1 MNGKNSSAYMVFL
14 KFFEEADTFRFG
26 TRLGMDNL
34 DEANPKKSK
43 SYSNFCALA
52 STTGHQHGMV
62 AHGVSLHKASLFK
75 ATKSLIT
82 MSGNLRGVLGGTA
95 SPGVLSVPKPENEK
109 SLRLRLKAQRLWE
122 GNDPKANPKEIMQ
135 QEKEHK
141 PRKMGTR
148 TWIKGKK
155 QANDSCGVRDGKF
168 ERKKV
173 SYS

>member
-1 MNGKNSSAYMVFL
+1 MK
-14 KFFEEADTFRFG
+14 
-26 TRLGMDNL
+26 
-34 DEANPKKSK
+34 
-43 SYSNFCALA
+43 
-52 STTGHQHGMV
+52 
-62 AHGVSLHKASLFK
+62 
-75 ATKSLIT
+75 I
-82 MSGNLRGVLGGTA
+82 
-95 SPGVLSVPKPENEK
+95 
-109 SLRLRLKAQRLWE
+109 SLRLILIYGPFISKTLIVA